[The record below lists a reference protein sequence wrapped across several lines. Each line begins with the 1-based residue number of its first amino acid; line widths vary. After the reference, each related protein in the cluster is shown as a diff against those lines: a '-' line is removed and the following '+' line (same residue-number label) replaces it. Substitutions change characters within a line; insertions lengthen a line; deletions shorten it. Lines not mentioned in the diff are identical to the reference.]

1 MEIDDENNILAITLS
16 TGTVLIQLLPDVA
29 PLHVERIKTLAA
41 AGEYDNV
48 AFHRVID
55 GFVAQTGD
63 VQFGDLNDG
72 YDPNLVGFGGS
83 ELPDLPAEFSDI
95 PFERGVVGMAR
106 ASSPDSA
113 NSQFFIMFDEA
124 SFLNG
129 DFTVFGR
136 VIFGMEFVDQ
146 IKRGTGSN
154 GEVTDPDR
162 IVAAEIVDGEG
173 TGLGISPEEAQT
185 VAFLYEAGLDR
196 DGEFDLLGLNFWI
209 DAREAG
215 LSLEDVGEAFL
226 RSAEFEAAFGN
237 IDALSDRELVEQLY
251 LNVLERSGE
260 TAGVD
265 FWTNQVGQ
273 PDFSRADLLLAFS
286 VSIEN
291 SETLEFVSTLTE
303 VDEGIWAFV

>member
-1 MEIDDENNILAITLS
+1 M
-16 TGTVLIQLLPDVA
+16 
-29 PLHVERIKTLAA
+29 
-41 AGEYDNV
+41 
-48 AFHRVID
+48 
-55 GFVAQTGD
+55 
-63 VQFGDLNDG
+63 
-72 YDPNLVGFGGS
+72 
-83 ELPDLPAEFSDI
+83 
-95 PFERGVVGMAR
+95 
-106 ASSPDSA
+106 
-113 NSQFFIMFDEA
+113 
-124 SFLNG
+124 
-129 DFTVFGR
+129 
-136 VIFGMEFVDQ
+136 
-146 IKRGTGSN
+146 
-154 GEVTDPDR
+154 
-162 IVAAEIVDGEG
+162 DGEG